1 MEQIR
6 IEYQMKNAKG
16 SYVQTHVI
24 ENDPLYAYRSLT
36 EDLINKKLIGTASIT
51 SIKRINLQN
60 GYQKITVTYNNGYRT
75 IYTIRN

>member
-24 ENDPLYAYRSLT
+24 ENDPLYAYRS
-36 EDLINKKLIGTASIT
+36 
-51 SIKRINLQN
+51 
-60 GYQKITVTYNNGYRT
+60 
-75 IYTIRN
+75 